1 MVRTFGS
8 LPPSTTA
15 TTEDEEQDQDEKK
28 TSGRGPDDD
37 GHVGLLLFAAR
48 KTNLNKNHNQIIS
61 T

>member
-15 TTEDEEQDQDEKK
+15 TTKDEEQDQDEEE

-37 GHVGLLLFAAR
+37 GHVGLLLLPAR
-48 KTNLNKNHNQIIS
+48 KTNLKQSQYVFN
-61 T
+61 